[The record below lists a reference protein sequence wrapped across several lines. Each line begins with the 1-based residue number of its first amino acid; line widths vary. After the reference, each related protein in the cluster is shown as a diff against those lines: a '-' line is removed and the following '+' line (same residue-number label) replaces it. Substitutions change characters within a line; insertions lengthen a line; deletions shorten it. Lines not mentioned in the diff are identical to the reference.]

1 MSDQSNRPAQQP
13 FIDRDF
19 KIKLGVAVAGIAI
32 FTALMVGATGGNKS
46 HQAVASTSETT
57 VPLTTVLAASDDG
70 PNGPVCYQW
79 NKFAAKFGTGTMSY
93 DEQRSALQKINKME
107 QTNPEGLLVT
117 KALADL
123 TGYNTPAYLVDMNS
137 ILNICDPNLHD
148 PTTPIAGASGNPSGN
163 LPASTTSTTS
173 WNQLVDSQNMP
184 QFEKGSIDETGTT
197 AATTTIKPSTTT
209 SQTTAIVTTTAPSTT
224 TTTQVPL
231 TTTTSTTEAPT
242 TETTDPGHGGWCYD
256 PDSGEPIAC
265 P

>member
-1 MSDQSNRPAQQP
+1 MSDQSNREPSKP

-19 KIKLGVAVAGIAI
+19 KIKLGLAMAGIAI
-32 FTALMVGATGGNKS
+32 FTGLMIAATSGNKS
-46 HQAVASTSETT
+46 QAVASTTSTTDTT
-57 VPLTTVLAASDDG
+57 VPVTTVLAASDNG

-117 KALADL
+117 RALADL
-123 TGYNTPAYLVDMNS
+123 TGYNTAGYLADMNS

-173 WNQLVDSQNMP
+173 WNKLVDSQNLP
-184 QFEKGSIDETGTT
+184 QFEKGSIDD
-197 AATTTIKPSTTT
+197 STTT
-209 SQTTAIVTTTAPSTT
+209 VPAT
-224 TTTQVPL
+224 TTTQTRQNVPSTLPVSTATEVPL
-231 TTTTSTTEAPT
+231 TTTTSTTIPPT